1 MGQEADA
8 AGRPRLVEGLRLER
22 LVGHG
27 GEGEVWQARDVRGRR
42 RALKLVRPEALAAP
56 DAVAERASYLQRID
70 HPALVRVHRSG
81 RVEGGALDGWGFVEM
96 DLVEGASLAA
106 APGDW
111 GLLDRL
117 LPLAEALDLLHA
129 GHWSDGL
136 ALVHRD
142 VKPANIIA
150 TPRGELVLVDPST
163 LRGVDSGAVTR
174 IGTPVFAAP
183 EVVTGRVGPP
193 ADVYS
198 FAVTALALL
207 TGARGAEL
215 AELVEHLHE
224 LDALD
229 VPGGIHAGVDADPG
243 ARPVSCVELL
253 TADEPTRWRDRAA
266 TSPRA
271 PDGLADQSWLD
282 GEGWLPGEDL
292 DELASA
298 RRRVWPW
305 LALLALVALGPP
317 LGWRSGALQGTALA
331 AAVGLAALLHLTAHA
346 LGRRALL
353 LAVVAPPVAWALL
366 LGDRLASGRR
376 RPWAHALLTG
386 AISGALAAPVAVALR
401 VGAHDLA
408 TSLAAVAGVVVVL
421 AAVAAVRMP
430 GVAGLVCRL
439 LLLPVWLAGAGVL
452 LALGVLALPP
462 AILTGHTR
470 AAVRLIT
477 GTLVS
482 AVEVVRVRDPA

>member
-56 DAVAERASYLQRID
+56 DAVAERAAYLQRID
-70 HPALVRVHRSG
+70 HPAFVRVHRSG
-81 RVEGGALDGWGFVEM
+81 RIEGGALDGWGFVEM
-96 DLVEGASLAA
+96 DLVDGASLAA

-117 LPLAEALDLLHA
+117 LPLAEALDLLHD

-150 TPRGELVLVDPST
+150 TPRGGLVLVDPST
-163 LRGVDSGAVTR
+163 LRGVDVGVVTR

-215 AELVEHLHE
+215 AELVEHI
-224 LDALD
+224 DDLD
-229 VPGGIHAGVDADPG
+229 VPGGIRAGVDPDPG

-266 TSPRA
+266 TA
-271 PDGLADQSWLD
+271 PWAGD
-282 GEGWLPGEDL
+282 GEGWLAGEER
-292 DELASA
+292 DELSPA

-305 LALLALVALGPP
+305 LALLAMIALGPS

-331 AAVGLAALLHLTAHA
+331 AAVGLAALLHLAAHA

-353 LAVVAPPVAWALL
+353 LAVVAPPAAWALL

-376 RPWAHALLTG
+376 RPWAHALLSG
-386 AISGALAAPVAVALR
+386 AIGGAVAAPVAVARR

-408 TSLAAVAGVVVVL
+408 TALAAGLGIVVVL

-430 GVAGLVCRL
+430 GIAGLICRL
-439 LLLPVWLAGAGVL
+439 LLLPVWLVGAGML
-452 LALGVLALPP
+452 LVLGVIALPP
-462 AILTGHTR
+462 AILTGRTR

-477 GTLVS
+477 GTLAS
-482 AVEVVRVRDPA
+482 AVEVLRVRDPA